1 MNKYQNEQYGQRAT
15 PEFEEALCFFI
26 QMDTGFLRTE
36 DCSEFKQSNTSRQDW
51 NIEILVTASRPFAAD
66 WRDLR

>member
-26 QMDTGFLRTE
+26 QMDTGFLGIE
-36 DCSEFKQSNTSRQDW
+36 DCSQVKHHDSSRQEW
-51 NIEILVTASRPFAAD
+51 GIEIRVTKSSPLLANWS
-66 WRDLR
+66 DLK